1 MHEPDTRLIIL
12 LTVTQLGIGAFA
24 RTFVKEGGV
33 AQLEVAEVAHV
44 GCHAGADGV
53 NFSCAVTRRGF

>member
-24 RTFVKEGGV
+24 GTFVKEGGV

-44 GCHAGADGV
+44 GCVADADAAD
-53 NFSCAVTRRGF
+53 FS